1 MFEATAFPSIP
12 TASAIRTRR
21 RMVRLWTN
29 FAVFG

>member
-1 MFEATAFPSIP
+1 MFDAPSIP
-12 TASAIRTRR
+12 SVPTNTAITTRR